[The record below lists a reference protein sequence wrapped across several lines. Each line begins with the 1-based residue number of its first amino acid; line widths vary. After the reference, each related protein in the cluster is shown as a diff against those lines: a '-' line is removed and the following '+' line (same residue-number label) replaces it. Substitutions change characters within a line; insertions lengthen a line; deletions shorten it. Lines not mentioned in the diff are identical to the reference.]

1 MKNFV
6 FNRRAYGIF
15 KYKTSEYSIHIMAEY
30 DIFNSKYLHK
40 IDNAKLMSNYNNFNY
55 FDGKR
60 HGKYIL
66 YFKNSNNSN
75 SNNSNIY
82 MKCNFKDN
90 KIRDYI
96 IYDKDGN
103 MIKMVIF

>member
-1 MKNFV
+1 MKNFK

-15 KYKTSEYSIHIMAEY
+15 KYKTSEYSIHIIAEY
-30 DIFNSKYLHK
+30 DIFNSKYLHI

-55 FDGKR
+55 FNGKK
-60 HGKYIL
+60 HGKYII
-66 YFKNSNNSN
+66 YFKNSN
-75 SNNSNIY
+75 NNSNIY
-82 MKCNFKDN
+82 MKCNLKDN

-103 MIKMVIF
+103 ILINVVL